1 MLRLEKRNKLEK
13 QLGLLVS
20 SFLKLGFTAFG
31 GPAAAYAMM
40 RQEFVSRRQWISEDE
55 YFKFLGMANI
65 IPGPNATEMAML
77 IGYSHAG
84 IVGLILAGICYIL
97 PAMLVVLFLSW
108 MYVQFGTLPEMSG
121 ILSSITPVIVAILIS
136 AMWGMVK
143 PRKKNILGL
152 AAAVIVFIAY
162 LLGVGPFILLVA
174 AGLSLAFIKLWQEKH
189 QDLTGFIPLL
199 PFLMRFPL
207 AVQDKEPFSLLKLFW
222 LFFKAGALMYGSGYV
237 LLAFIYEDLV
247 VKLGW
252 LTNSQL
258 VEAIAI
264 GQITPGPLATT
275 ATFVG
280 YVLGGIPAAILATL
294 AMFMPS
300 FMITG
305 LVILFMNK
313 FRLSERLSGLF
324 EGVSFGALGLMAG
337 VTWEI
342 MRASIT
348 DPFSAAIAIIS
359 LTMILWLDVSAPWLV
374 LSGAVIGLVRTL
386 IG

>member
-1 MLRLEKRNKLEK
+1 MGK
-13 QLGLLVS
+13 QIKMKNQFWLLIS

-40 RQEFVSRRQWISEDE
+40 RQEFVTRRQWISEDE
-55 YFKFLGMANI
+55 YFKFLGMANL

-108 MYVQFGTLPEMSG
+108 MYVQFGTLPELSG
-121 ILSSITPVIVAILIS
+121 ILSSIKPVIVAILIS

-152 AAAVIVFIAY
+152 AAAVSVFTAY

-174 AGLSLAFIKLWQEKH
+174 AGLSLAFIKLWQEKRK
-189 QDLTGFIPLL
+189 DMKGFIPLL
-199 PFLMRFPL
+199 PFLMRFSL
-207 AVQDKEPFSLLKLFW
+207 EVQDKEPFSLLKLFW

-247 VKLGW
+247 VNMGW

-258 VEAIAI
+258 VDAIAI

-280 YVLGGIPAAILATL
+280 YVLGGIPAAALATL
-294 AMFMPS
+294 AMFTPS

-305 LVILFMNK
+305 LVILFINK
-313 FRLSERLSGLF
+313 FSLSERLSGLF

-337 VTWEI
+337 VTWDI
-342 MRASIT
+342 LRAAII
-348 DPFSAAIAIIS
+348 DPFSA
-359 LTMILWLDVSAPWLV
+359 
-374 LSGAVIGLVRTL
+374 TL
-386 IG
+386 A